1 MSSTPTPMPH
11 SPASPSGCIAQASAP
26 GGATNC
32 SPSPTPPA
40 RYTPASS
47 APRCDRSASRRARCT
62 SSASRATVASG
73 SSNARSTRPP
83 TPGLWDTLMGGL
95 QSAGESDAQTLES
108 EIWDLAGLRIADLH
122 ELRAAGRIAVR
133 RPVADGCMVEHIE
146 VFATTVPDAMPPPT
160 MTMTM
165 RACLESDMPG
175 SLARYFHT
183 VRRGLHLGD
192 ALPSVLLR

>member
-1 MSSTPTPMPH
+1 
-11 SPASPSGCIAQASAP
+11 
-26 GGATNC
+26 
-32 SPSPTPPA
+32 
-40 RYTPASS
+40 
-47 APRCDRSASRRARCT
+47 
-62 SSASRATVASG
+62 
-73 SSNARSTRPP
+73 
-83 TPGLWDTLMGGL
+83 MGGL
-95 QSAGESDAQTLES
+95 QSAGESDAQTLEC
-108 EIWDLAGLRIADLH
+108 EIWDSAGLRIADLH

-160 MTMTM
+160 MTM